1 MIYNSV
7 QLCDSVM
14 WLIIGIDNGI
24 KVIQLIQSMNVN
36 TIEQLNDWIKMIW
49 SELHIQHLQ
58 SWEWIKT
65 IQLSYS
71 IIILSPS
78 LITSVYLDLNWELLI
93 SGYWY
98 GC

>member
-49 SELHIQHLQ
+49 SELHI
-58 SWEWIKT
+58 
-65 IQLSYS
+65 
-71 IIILSPS
+71 
-78 LITSVYLDLNWELLI
+78 
-93 SGYWY
+93 
-98 GC
+98 